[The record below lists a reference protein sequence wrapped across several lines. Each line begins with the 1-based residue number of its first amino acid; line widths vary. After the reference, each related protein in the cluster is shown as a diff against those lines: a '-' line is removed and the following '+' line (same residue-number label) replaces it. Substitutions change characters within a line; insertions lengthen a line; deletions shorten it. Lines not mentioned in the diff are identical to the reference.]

1 MLVDTY
7 TAYDMTMDIPPQL
20 RCLFAGTVEE
30 RNDSYVIEVPKQE
43 LQTGSL
49 QAGAM
54 YRVALLSYPTDSE
67 PTQSETETQ
76 RERRPQTPPVNEGEQ
91 RTVDIE
97 DLGDQGDGLARV
109 ERGFVVI
116 VPDTEVGERV
126 TVEITDVGENVA
138 FAEVVA
144 RGSSSE

>member
-1 MLVDTY
+1 
-7 TAYDMTMDIPPQL
+7 MDIPPQL

-54 YRVALLSYPTDSE
+54 YRVALLSYSTDSDSTQNR
-67 PTQSETETQ
+67 TQSESKP
-76 RERRPQTPPVNEGEQ
+76 RSQTPPVNEGEQ

-144 RGSSSE
+144 RGSSYE